1 MNNICLYYYYIYTL
15 YLVYSKFT
23 LYILILHPPPS
34 SPTLYSDSLAE
45 LVMGKS
51 TRYIRLAGAVLLLY
65 LTLEFD
71 NSTDAHLLLSIS
83 FSIFACLS
91 LHSYLSIFFI
101 IIPCKE
107 EVFIYRNLSVKWLF

>member
-1 MNNICLYYYYIYTL
+1 MFILLIYTL

-23 LYILILHPPPS
+23 LYILIFQPPPS
-34 SPTLYSDSLAE
+34 APTPFSDSLAE
-45 LVMGKS
+45 LVMGKI
-51 TRYIRLAGAVLLLY
+51 TRYIQLAGAVLLSY

-71 NSTDAHLLLSIS
+71 ILTDAHLLLSIS
-83 FSIFACLS
+83 FSMVACLS
-91 LHSYLSIFFI
+91 LHSYLSIFI